1 MTHADAAR
9 YSLIIEW
16 SDEDRVYIATCP
28 ELPGCRTHGAT
39 RAEAIEK
46 GEDAIALWLEAQ
58 AYKGRPAPAPRV
70 FDGWS
75 SIGSGAAQRV
85 GATA

>member
-39 RAEAIEK
+39 RAEALAK
-46 GEDAIALWLEAQ
+46 GEEAIEMWLGA
-58 AYKGRPAPAPRV
+58 GDDLGWPNPAPRL

-75 SIGSGAAQRV
+75 NYEPGVERRV
-85 GATA
+85 GASA